1 LPRLLT
7 QPEAT
12 ATPNL
17 KHQRRA
23 LQIIGAEVKVNFRY
37 SSFLLVL
44 LFVLFSAANSQAQ
57 TNPTPSPTPKP
68 EEQEPVR
75 VFTEEVRLAVAATDA
90 GGHYDA
96 LEVDDVMV
104 LEDGEQQQIRSVRHL
119 PTNVLLLLD
128 VGNQLGLKDTNTTKA
143 VAMRLVTSLADG
155 NRIALMQFATRP
167 ELLQNWTTDKAA
179 ILKVLRSKLISGK
192 TSRLSDALAAAAQQF
207 KDTPAGTRHLVLITD
222 GVSETGKTTTVKALR
237 ELNSAQISVHI
248 LSYTVLARLAL
259 QGRNKIVRGGDGV
272 QRDANPAS
280 NPVANGDPTL
290 PPGATR
296 TPSFKVYSI
305 DTDFA
310 MRRKR
315 KEYERATHDSET
327 LLEEIAKESGGQI
340 FLPDSAEGLLSE
352 ADKVSRDIGSQYV
365 ITYRPKR
372 PLAEARPGEYRKVE
386 VASRRVGLYLR
397 SRRGYVVPDTR

>member
-1 LPRLLT
+1 MT
-7 QPEAT
+7 
-12 ATPNL
+12 
-17 KHQRRA
+17 
-23 LQIIGAEVKVNFRY
+23 FRH

-44 LFVLFSAANSQAQ
+44 LFVLFAAATSRAQ
-57 TNPTPSPTPKP
+57 VNPTPSPTPKP

-96 LEVDDVMV
+96 LDAEDVMV
-104 LEDGEQQQIRSVRHL
+104 IEDGEPQQVRSVRHL

-128 VGNQLGLKDTNTTKA
+128 VGNQLGLKDTNITRQ
-143 VAMRLVTSLADG
+143 VAMRLVSGIAEG
-155 NRIALMQFATRP
+155 NRIAVMQFSTRP
-167 ELLQNWTTDKAA
+167 DLLQNWTTDRAA
-179 ILKVLRSKLISGK
+179 IAKVLKSKLLSGR
-192 TSRLSDALAAAAQQF
+192 TSRLGDAVAAAAQLF

-222 GVSETGKTTTVKALR
+222 GVSEPGGKTTTVKAMR

-259 QGRNKIVRGGDGV
+259 HGQNKVVRGGDGV

-280 NPVANGDPTL
+280 NPMANGDPTL
-290 PPGATR
+290 PPGSTR
-296 TPSFKVYSI
+296 TPSFKLGSI
-305 DTDFA
+305 DTDVA

-315 KEYERATHDSET
+315 KEYERATQDSET
-327 LLEEIAKESGGQI
+327 LLGEMAQESGGQI
-340 FLPDSAEGLLSE
+340 FLPDSAEALLSQAE
-352 ADKVSRDIGSQYV
+352 KISRDIGSQYV

-372 PLAEARPGEYRKVE
+372 PLAEAKPGEYRKVE

-397 SRRGYVVPDTR
+397 SRRGYFVPDAK

>member
-1 LPRLLT
+1 MT
-7 QPEAT
+7 
-12 ATPNL
+12 
-17 KHQRRA
+17 
-23 LQIIGAEVKVNFRY
+23 FRH

-44 LFVLFSAANSQAQ
+44 LFVLFAAATSRAQ
-57 TNPTPSPTPKP
+57 VNPTPSPTPKP

-96 LEVDDVMV
+96 LDAEDVMV
-104 LEDGEQQQIRSVRHL
+104 IEDGEPQQIRSVRHL

-128 VGNQLGLKDTNTTKA
+128 VGNQLGLKDTNITRQ
-143 VAMRLVTSLADG
+143 VAMRLVSGIAEG
-155 NRIALMQFATRP
+155 NRIAVMQFSTRP
-167 ELLQNWTTDKAA
+167 DLLQNWTTDRAA
-179 ILKVLRSKLISGK
+179 IAKVLKSKLLSGR
-192 TSRLSDALAAAAQQF
+192 TSRLGDAVAAAAQLF

-222 GVSETGKTTTVKALR
+222 GVSEPGGKTTTVKAMR

-259 QGRNKIVRGGDGV
+259 HGQNKVVRGGDGV

-280 NPVANGDPTL
+280 NPMANGDPTL
-290 PPGATR
+290 PPGSTR
-296 TPSFKVYSI
+296 TPSFKLGSI
-305 DTDFA
+305 DTDVA

-315 KEYERATHDSET
+315 KEYERATQDSET
-327 LLEEIAKESGGQI
+327 LLGEMAQESGGQI
-340 FLPDSAEGLLSE
+340 FLPDSAEALLSQAE
-352 ADKVSRDIGSQYV
+352 KISRDIGSQYV

-372 PLAEARPGEYRKVE
+372 PLAEAKPGEYRKVE

-397 SRRGYVVPDTR
+397 SRRGYFVPDAK